1 MKTVLRWILRE
12 LTKSILSIYRP
23 KVIAVTGSVGK
34 TSTKQVIGALVA
46 RIDPTVRVAPG
57 SFNTDWG
64 VPMTV
69 IGGQYPGNSIRKWF
83 ALLYRGIKLVL
94 WHTSD
99 YPKTLVMELGADHPG
114 DIGRLSKLVRP
125 SVGVVTAIAP
135 VHLEGMGT
143 IENIAKEKL
152 RLLSAL
158 PSDGIAVVSS
168 EVDAK
173 WDPAKHTKAKLM
185 TAGDEGADVYA
196 TDISFRTHS
205 HGSPYGRGTLFKL
218 HWKGSAVPCFLPEV
232 VGWAAVESSCLG
244 AAVGLSL
251 GINLIDVSEG
261 LRAVLWPLGRMHL
274 VDGIRKTVIIDDS
287 YNASPKAMTQALE
300 VIETLAREEG
310 RGTWVVLGDMAELG
324 PETESAHRM
333 MGRLIAAKSPT
344 TLVTVGPNARWFASD
359 AIASGYPPERVRR
372 TGDAWEAGRLVQ
384 ENLREGEMVLVKGSQ
399 IMRMERVVKELM
411 ARPLEASKLLVR
423 QEWWWK

>member
-1 MKTVLRWILRE
+1 MKILLRWILWE
-12 LTKSILSIYRP
+12 LTKSILSIYKP

-46 RIDPTVRVAPG
+46 RIDPSVRTAPG

-69 IGGQYPGNSIRKWF
+69 IGGEYPGNSMKKW
-83 ALLYRGIKLVL
+83 LRLIMRGITLVL
-94 WHTSD
+94 WHSGS
-99 YPKTLVMELGADHPG
+99 YPHTLVIELGADHPG
-114 DIGRLSKLVRP
+114 DIGRLVKLIRP
-125 SVGVVTAIAP
+125 SIGVLTAIAP
-135 VHLEGMGT
+135 VHLEGLGT

-158 PSDGIAVVSS
+158 PHNGVAVVSS

-173 WDPAKHTKAKLM
+173 WEPSTHTKASVL
-185 TAGDEGADVYA
+185 TAGDVGADVYA
-196 TDISFRTHS
+196 TDVSFRTHS
-205 HGSPYGRGTLFKL
+205 HGAPHGRGTLFKL

-261 LRAVLWPLGRMHL
+261 LRAVSWPHGRMHL
-274 VDGIRKTVIIDDS
+274 VDGIRRTVIIDDS
-287 YNASPKAMTQALE
+287 YNASPKAVVQALE
-300 VIETLAREEG
+300 VLETLAREEG
-310 RGTWVVLGDMAELG
+310 RGTWAVLGDMAELG
-324 PETESAHRM
+324 PETENAHRM
-333 MGRLIAAKSPT
+333 IGRLIATISPT
-344 TLVTVGPNARWFASD
+344 TLVTVGINARWIAAE
-359 AIASGYPPERVRR
+359 AIASGYPEDRVRR
-372 TGDAWEAGRLVQ
+372 MGDAWEAGRIVQ
-384 ENLREGEMVLVKGSQ
+384 ENVHEGEMVLVKGSQ

-411 ARPLEASKLLVR
+411 ARPLEASTMLVR